1 MAGSGIQFSNG
12 GVARYYRADLGTNL
26 PASTEITGY
35 AASAFAFL
43 HSRTGDARYLEC
55 AISAA
60 KFLISAWDIGTAA
73 MPFELE
79 PAAFTYFF
87 DCGIIAR
94 GLLAVWRTTHDYAYL
109 AAARLIG
116 DSMLADF
123 PIRDGGVAPILALPS
138 KEPIAMDRARWSR
151 SAGCYQLKSA
161 LAWLELADATFEER
175 YRDAYDAMLARALP
189 DAPGYMPG
197 HTDRQAVMDRLH
209 PYLYFLE
216 GLMPRA
222 SAPACAEALRI
233 GIPRVA
239 RYMADLGGEFLRAD
253 VLAQLLRV
261 RLYAHAAGAA
271 PLDLEAA
278 ADEAELLAT
287 FQASDPDPRIDGG
300 FYFGRR
306 GDTFI
311 PHVSPVPATFAV
323 QALDAWKRRESFTG
337 LLPVI

>member
-1 MAGSGIQFSNG
+1 
-12 GVARYYRADLGTNL
+12 VARYYRADLGKNL

-43 HSRTGDARYLEC
+43 HSRTGDGRYLEC
-55 AISAA
+55 AIAAA
-60 KFLISAWDIGTAA
+60 KFLIGAWDSGVAA

-79 PAAFTYFF
+79 PSAFTYFF

-109 AAARLIG
+109 HAARLVG

-123 PIRDGGVAPILALPS
+123 PVRDGGVAPILSLPS
-138 KEPIAMDRARWSR
+138 KEPIAMDAARWSR
-151 SAGCYQLKSA
+151 SPGCYQLKSA
-161 LAWLELADATFEER
+161 MAWLELADATFEER
-175 YRDAYDAMLARALP
+175 YRDAYDAMLERALV
-189 DAPGYMPG
+189 DAPGYLPG
-197 HTDRQAVMDRLH
+197 HADRHAVMDRLH

-222 SAPACAEALRI
+222 SEPACAEALRC

-239 RYMADLGGEFLRAD
+239 GYVAGIGPEFLRAD

-261 RLYAHAAGAA
+261 RLYAHAAGAVT
-271 PLDLEAA
+271 LDVEAA
-278 ADEAELLAT
+278 AGEAELLAQ
-287 FQASDPDPRIDGG
+287 FQASSADARIDGG

-306 GDTFI
+306 GGEFT
-311 PHVSPVPATFAV
+311 PHVSPVPVTFAV
-323 QALDAWKRRESFTG
+323 QALDAWKRRESLTG